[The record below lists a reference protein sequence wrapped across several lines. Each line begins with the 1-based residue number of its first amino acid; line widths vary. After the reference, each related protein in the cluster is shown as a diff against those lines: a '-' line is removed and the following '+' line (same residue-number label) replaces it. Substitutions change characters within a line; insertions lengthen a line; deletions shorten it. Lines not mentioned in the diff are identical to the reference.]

1 VLKVVACPPP
11 GIGAKKVQGSPR
23 NSFRSTYIG
32 GSVAV
37 KSAGVD
43 LDICII
49 SINSPAL
56 EVACPPPGHRELSGN
71 FCERKLCDIPD
82 PLHSR

>member
-1 VLKVVACPPP
+1 LIQIRATLAEQRFVEDVPRGPP
-11 GIGAKKVQGSPR
+11 GIGAKKVQESSR
-23 NSFRSTYIG
+23 NNFGSTYIG

-56 EVACPPPGHRELSGN
+56 EVACPPPGHREISGK
-71 FCERKLCDIPD
+71 FL
-82 PLHSR
+82 